1 MKQSHNF
8 VPKGYPCTSCG
19 LTLMSMEQIFNCGM
33 VSEAGLLMIMGWTFC
48 HMDCHMTNLKMK
60 KNVYFILSYGLIVMW
75 IVIWKPQFSWEDP
88 LIVPSP

>member
-60 KNVYFILSYGLIVMW
+60 KKCLFYIIIWSHCHVDCHMEATILMGRSVNC
-75 IVIWKPQFSWEDP
+75 S
-88 LIVPSP
+88 